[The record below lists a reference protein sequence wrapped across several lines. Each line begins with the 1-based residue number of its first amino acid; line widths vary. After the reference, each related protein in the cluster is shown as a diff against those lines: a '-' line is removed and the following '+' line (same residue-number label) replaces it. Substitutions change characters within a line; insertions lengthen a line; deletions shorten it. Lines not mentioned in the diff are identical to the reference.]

1 MKISFLTLLF
11 VAFSNIFFLS
21 DVSDDIAVAIR
32 SGNAKEI
39 SKHFSDNIDLKIL
52 DKEDI
57 YSKAQSELIIK
68 DFFIKHPVKTFTIV
82 HKSASKNDAQYA
94 IGLLETSNG
103 KFRIYFLLK
112 KNADKLLIQQFRIES
127 ENE

>member
-1 MKISFLTLLF
+1 MKIYILTFLF
-11 VAFSNIFFLS
+11 AAFSNIFIADIS
-21 DVSDDIAVAIR
+21 EDIAVAIR

-39 SKHFSDNIDLKIL
+39 SKYFGDNIDLKIL
-52 DKEDI
+52 DKEEV

-68 DFFIKHPVKTFTIV
+68 DFFTKHPVKSFTLV
-82 HKSASKNDAQYA
+82 HKSASKSDAQYA

-112 KNADKLLIQQFRIES
+112 KNADKLFIQQFRIES